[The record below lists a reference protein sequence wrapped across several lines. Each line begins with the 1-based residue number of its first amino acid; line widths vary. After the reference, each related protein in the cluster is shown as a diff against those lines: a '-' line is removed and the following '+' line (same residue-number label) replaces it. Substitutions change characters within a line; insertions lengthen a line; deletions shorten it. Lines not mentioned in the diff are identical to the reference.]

1 MMTLTPLLASEGF
14 GLNFNILETNLI
26 NLAIVIGVLVWF
38 LKGFLGG
45 ILERRRSAILQ
56 DLQDAEARLN
66 KATEAL
72 TVAKAE
78 LAEAQQK
85 AERIRQDGQSRAASI
100 RAEGEQRTIA
110 VMANIKQ
117 GAVADAD
124 SEAIR
129 VRDALRREAAS
140 AAIAKA
146 LNDLPGRL
154 DDQAQARLLDASIA
168 NLEVA

>member
-1 MMTLTPLLASEGF
+1 MA
-14 GLNFNILETNLI
+14 
-26 NLAIVIGVLVWF
+26 
-38 LKGFLGG
+38 
-45 ILERRRSAILQ
+45 
-56 DLQDAEARLN
+56 
-66 KATEAL
+66 
-72 TVAKAE
+72 VAKTE

-85 AERIRQDGQSRAASI
+85 AERIRLDGQSRAASI
-100 RAEGEQRTIA
+100 RADGEQRTIA

-168 NLEVA
+168 NLKDA